1 MAYLTVSEFRT
12 RSMMPGEDIDE
23 LETRYPGFL
32 AAKLEE
38 HSSRIDSRLV
48 KRYVVPLRSATT
60 DAPPEIVYAW
70 LTAFVTL
77 DAYLRRGFN
86 PSSEQDSYIA
96 AQRDWADE
104 DIKETSDAQNGR
116 YELVL
121 ATSSGSVSAVSKGGP
136 LAYSEADPYTW
147 QQRQV
152 EALSL
157 SGGRYGIRR

>member
-1 MAYLTVSEFRT
+1 MTVTEFRT
-12 RSMMPGEDIDE
+12 RSIMPGEDIDD
-23 LETRYPGFL
+23 LESRYPGFL
-32 AAKLEE
+32 ASKLEE

-48 KRYVVPLRSATT
+48 KRYAVPLRSKST

-86 PSSEQDSYIA
+86 PSSEQDAYIA

-104 DIKETSDAQNGR
+104 DIKEVSDAETGR
-116 YELVL
+116 YELLLVTDG
-121 ATSSGSVSAVSKGGP
+121 AAASAVTKGGP
-136 LAYSEADPYTW
+136 LAYSEPSPYEW

-152 EALSL
+152 EAVGRR
-157 SGGRYGIRR
+157 GGRYGLRR